1 MYFSK
6 KFVKYLVFVL
16 VAIILAMLV
25 VNYFN
30 LNLNINESNANNEL
44 KRSAIFET
52 MSSCSKKVV
61 ENIKNKQKDES
72 EEMKKKVE
80 EEQMDLL

>member
-44 KRSAIFET
+44 KRSAIFEA
-52 MSSCSKKVV
+52 MSSCNKKVV
-61 ENIKNKQKDES
+61 ENMDES
-72 EEMKKKVE
+72 QQVAEEVE
-80 EEQMDLL
+80 KTQIDLL

>member
-6 KFVKYLVFVL
+6 NFGKYLVFVL
-16 VAIILAMLV
+16 IAIILAMLV

-61 ENIKNKQKDES
+61 ENMKNKEKKDME
-72 EEMKKKVE
+72 KVVE
-80 EEQMDLL
+80 EEQIELL

>member
-16 VAIILAMLV
+16 VVIILAMLV

-44 KRSAIFET
+44 KRSAIFEA

-61 ENIKNKQKDES
+61 ENMDEKKDME
-72 EEMKKKVE
+72 KTVE
-80 EEQMDLL
+80 EEQIELL

>member
-25 VNYFN
+25 INYFN

-52 MSSCSKKVV
+52 MSSC
-61 ENIKNKQKDES
+61 N
-72 EEMKKKVE
+72 KKVE
-80 EEQMDLL
+80 ENMKNQEKKDMEKEVEEEQIDLL

>member
-1 MYFSK
+1 LYFSK

-44 KRSAIFET
+44 KRSAIFEA
-52 MSSCSKKVV
+52 MSSCNKKVV
-61 ENIKNKQKDES
+61 ENMDES
-72 EEMKKKVE
+72 GQIEEQVE
-80 EEQMDLL
+80 ETQIDLL

>member
-6 KFVKYLVFVL
+6 NFGKYLVFVL
-16 VAIILAMLV
+16 IAIILAMLV

-61 ENIKNKQKDES
+61 ENIKNKQKKDME
-72 EEMKKKVE
+72 KVVE
-80 EEQMDLL
+80 EEQIELL

>member
-61 ENIKNKQKDES
+61 ENMKNKEKKDME
-72 EEMKKKVE
+72 KVVE
-80 EEQMDLL
+80 EEQIELL

>member
-16 VAIILAMLV
+16 VAIILGMLV

-44 KRSAIFET
+44 KRSAIFEA
-52 MSSCSKKVV
+52 MSSC
-61 ENIKNKQKDES
+61 N
-72 EEMKKKVE
+72 KKVE
-80 EEQMDLL
+80 ENMNNQEKKELQKQVEQEQIDLI

>member
-44 KRSAIFET
+44 KRSAIFEA
-52 MSSCSKKVV
+52 MSSCNKKVV
-61 ENIKNKQKDES
+61 ENMDES
-72 EEMKKKVE
+72 EEMEEKVE

>member
-44 KRSAIFET
+44 KRSAIFEA
-52 MSSCSKKVV
+52 MSSCNKKVV
-61 ENIKNKQKDES
+61 ENMDES
-72 EEMKKKVE
+72 EEMQEEVE
-80 EEQMDLL
+80 QTQINLL

>member
-44 KRSAIFET
+44 KRSAIFEA
-52 MSSCSKKVV
+52 MSSCNKKVV
-61 ENIKNKQKDES
+61 ENMDEKKDME
-72 EEMKKKVE
+72 KTVE
-80 EEQMDLL
+80 EEQIELL

>member
-44 KRSAIFET
+44 KRSAIFEA
-52 MSSCSKKVV
+52 MSSCNKKVV

-72 EEMKKKVE
+72 QQEAEEAEKT
-80 EEQMDLL
+80 QMDLL